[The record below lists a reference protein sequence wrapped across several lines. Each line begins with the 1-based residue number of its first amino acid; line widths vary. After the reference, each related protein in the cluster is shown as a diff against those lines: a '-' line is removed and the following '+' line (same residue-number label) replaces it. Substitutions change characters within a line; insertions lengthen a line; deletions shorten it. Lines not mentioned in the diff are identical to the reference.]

1 MVSDS
6 RNVKTMLGQSVAG
19 TQTQAPEQPHAVPP
33 PHWAIP
39 NWAVSNLRRVDADA

>member
-19 TQTQAPEQPHAVPP
+19 TQTQASEQPYAVAP
-33 PHWAIP
+33 PHRAIP
-39 NWAVSNLRRVDADA
+39 N